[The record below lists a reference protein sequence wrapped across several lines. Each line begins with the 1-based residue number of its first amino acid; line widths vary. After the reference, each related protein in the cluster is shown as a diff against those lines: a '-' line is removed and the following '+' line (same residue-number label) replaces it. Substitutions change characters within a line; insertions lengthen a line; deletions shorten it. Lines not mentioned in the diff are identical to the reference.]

1 MPLHR
6 EPPCCVEN
14 GIVFSGWAAVSNEKL
29 RVPMK
34 AAPAAFPANLDS
46 IHRTVLW
53 PEKRGDGKKKAPG
66 HQGVED
72 PGPGVETEAGRK
84 KLV

>member
-1 MPLHR
+1 MAGEVR
-6 EPPCCVEN
+6 
-14 GIVFSGWAAVSNEKL
+14 A
-29 RVPMK
+29 
-34 AAPAAFPANLDS
+34 
-46 IHRTVLW
+46 
-53 PEKRGDGKKKAPG
+53 GKKKAPG